1 MSVDHIKLVMLG
13 SFYEAR
19 TWPSWK
25 LNASTLLQY
34 LKCKILC
41 KIDRVWLLNI
51 STTTDKKRSTRKSRI
66 SLVYIFQGRHCR
78 SWHEPVQV
86 VAHSGPVESQ
96 HLQTTPSVGKIL
108 EYFGWGRDESALA
121 SMVLCFWDADTVTIS
136 SSRSKNG
143 LGIPMF
149 DPFVFRQLNMDLH
162 IHTHTRAWIMEL
174 RSSAVFSDL
183 QK

>member
-1 MSVDHIKLVMLG
+1 MSVDQIKLVMLG

-34 LKCKILC
+34 FKMQNFIQM
-41 KIDRVWLLNI
+41 DRVWLNI
-51 STTTDKKRSTRKSRI
+51 STTTAKNRSTRKSRI
-66 SLVYIFQGRHCR
+66 SLVYIFQGRHWR

-108 EYFGWGRDESALA
+108 EYSTNRML
-121 SMVLCFWDADTVTIS
+121 MVSKRTIDQFIITVWETS
-136 SSRSKNG
+136 
-143 LGIPMF
+143 
-149 DPFVFRQLNMDLH
+149 
-162 IHTHTRAWIMEL
+162 
-174 RSSAVFSDL
+174 
-183 QK
+183 